1 MNSEKVG
8 EGSNMQHETRGVWDW
23 RRGLT
28 PGEGGSLV
36 PRLFWRH
43 ASFWILRRW
52 PTSLAVRLSL
62 PLREQLSQDSLV
74 SGSHDMARLVPM
86 WSHRGLIV
94 MSMCVGT
101 GDGGGLGCQLW
112 MWVGGS
118 PAGCPEIQEGSKGKS
133 RPGAQRI

>member
-112 MWVGGS
+112 MWVGGVTCWV
-118 PAGCPEIQEGSKGKS
+118 PRNPRGIQGQE
-133 RPGAQRI
+133 